1 MQEFLEQTRGSHDE
15 QSEGF
20 YLVSDLVVLG
30 MFHLCDEQ
38 A

>member
-1 MQEFLEQTRGSHDE
+1 VEQSQGNHDE

-20 YLVSDLVVLG
+20 YLVIDLAVLG
-30 MFHLCDEQ
+30 MPHLGDEQ